1 MKKKNDSLNTDSA
14 AFKRSNMSIEEN
26 KNIVRRYQEAY
37 NNCDFDA
44 LAELVSA
51 DVLTP
56 NIIAGMPSGLEGA
69 KVVHQ
74 TTLIGMPDYHTNIED
89 LIAEGDK
96 VVARVTM
103 TGTHTGNFWGIP
115 ATAEG
120 STSQESI
127 LCELRTEKSS
137 SIGARREWDD
147 RGLKQL
153 GFKTKLEQIVE

>member
-1 MKKKNDSLNTDSA
+1 
-14 AFKRSNMSIEEN
+14 MSIEEN

-89 LIAEGDK
+89 LIAKGDK

-115 ATAEG
+115 ATGKRVNLTGIYIVHIKDGKIVEHWG
-120 STSQESI
+120 EENGMI
-127 LCELRTEKSS
+127 V
-137 SIGARREWDD
+137 I
-147 RGLKQL
+147 KQL
-153 GFKTKLEQIVE
+153 GFKTRLEPISE